1 MRKES
6 RRPARLPLPRL
17 RGGGP
22 SPTEKL
28 TLGPASAAAAGL
40 AGHGR
45 AGEACRGGAATPSAG
60 SAQAF
65 GGEFIAGSAQ
75 ATFGGGAGDAGGTI
89 GGAKAAAGAAGAPAP
104 PPLLA
109 WGERFVRE
117 TLAARE
123 LLPPPPRSLLPRCG
137 ELAPSSNLTSLA
149 SGKGPRGATAGGELG
164 LH

>member
-17 RGGGP
+17 REGGP

-60 SAQAF
+60 SAQA
-65 GGEFIAGSAQ
+65 S
-75 ATFGGGAGDAGGTI
+75 FGGGAGDAGGTI

-109 WGERFVRE
+109 WGEPFLRE
-117 TLAARE
+117 KLVVRE